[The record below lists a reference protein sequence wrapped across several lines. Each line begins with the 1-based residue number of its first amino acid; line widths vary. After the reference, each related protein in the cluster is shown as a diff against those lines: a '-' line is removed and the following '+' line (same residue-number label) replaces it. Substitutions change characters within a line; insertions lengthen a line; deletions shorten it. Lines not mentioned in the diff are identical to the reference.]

1 MVLLDQFILAKNLDR
16 LIHRFGF
23 PDPAL
28 SCDPSTGRKGDACFG
43 MDVHSD
49 TAVDGNVTRLQPV
62 GEDAVV
68 DEKEVFAFFFHG
80 N

>member
-1 MVLLDQFILAKNLDR
+1 MLLDQSVLAKNLDR

-23 PDPAL
+23 PDPAFP
-28 SCDPSTGRKGDACFG
+28 CDPSAGWKGDARFG
-43 MDVHSD
+43 IDVHTD
-49 TAVDGNVTRLQPV
+49 ATVHGNVSRLQPIS
-62 GEDAVV
+62 EDTVV

>member
-1 MVLLDQFILAKNLDR
+1 MMLLDQPVLAKNFDC

-28 SCDPSTGRKGDACFG
+28 SCDPSTGRKGNARFG
-43 MDVHSD
+43 IDVHTD
-49 TAVDGNVTRLQPV
+49 AAIDGNITRLQPV
-62 GEDAVV
+62 GEDAVI

>member
-1 MVLLDQFILAKNLDR
+1 MMLLDQSVLAKNLDR

-28 SCDPSTGRKGDACFG
+28 SCDPSTGRKGNACFG
-43 MDVHSD
+43 IDVHTD
-49 TAVDGNVTRLQPV
+49 ATVNGNVTRLQPV
-62 GEDAVV
+62 VEDAVI
-68 DEKEVFAFFFHG
+68 DEEEVFAFCIHG